1 MRRSIGNAFPRVG
14 AILHLGAG
22 LPPPIQDYLST
33 GCEQIVLI
41 DPDPDVVRAMARIGS
56 GQGRVTAVRATPA
69 REEGDVALHRC
80 RLAEWGFL
88 ALSESGVEGE
98 LPPRAG
104 GSLQARALSIAE
116 ILEQAYLPP
125 DGNHWL
131 VVDMPSGRAEM
142 LQRLMRHGALD
153 LFSCLSLVKGRWTGA
168 LRDEGEALRT
178 VEDAGFH
185 LLRDDGHASASFHHA
200 RRGQLWKA
208 HQDLRAELRGVR
220 TEVDRLAAEREAL
233 VSAGEEAAAGNSEA
247 MDRLRK
253 RMEKMASEVSVLR
266 DRNRGLEG
274 ENERHRARE
283 AQLSSELARAED
295 QMALLKELFGGA
307 QGAPP

>member
-33 GCEQIVLI
+33 GCERIVLI
-41 DPDPDVVRAMARIGS
+41 DPDPDVVRSMTRIGS
-56 GQGRVTAVRATPA
+56 SQGRVTAVHATPA
-69 REEGDVALHRC
+69 REEGDVALHQY
-80 RLAEWGFL
+80 RLAEQGFL
-88 ALSESGVEGE
+88 APSESEDEGG
-98 LPPRAG
+98 LSRAG
-104 GSLQARALSIAE
+104 GSLQARALGIAE
-116 ILEQAYLPP
+116 ILEQACLPP
-125 DGNHWL
+125 NGNHWL
-131 VVDMPSGRAEM
+131 VVDMPSGRTEF

-178 VEDAGFH
+178 MEDAGFH

-200 RRGQLWKA
+200 GRGQLWKA
-208 HQDLRAELRGVR
+208 HQDLRAELRGVHA
-220 TEVDRLAAEREAL
+220 EVNRLAAEREAL
-233 VSAGEEAAAGNSEA
+233 EGAGKEAAAGSSEA

-253 RMEKMASEVSVLR
+253 RLKKMASEASVLK

-283 AQLSSELARAED
+283 AQLSGELARAED